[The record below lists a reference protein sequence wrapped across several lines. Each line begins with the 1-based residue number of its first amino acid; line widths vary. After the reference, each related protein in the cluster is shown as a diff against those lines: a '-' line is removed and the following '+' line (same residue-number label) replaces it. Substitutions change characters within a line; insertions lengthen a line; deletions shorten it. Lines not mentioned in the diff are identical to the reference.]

1 MGSAVQSSPLTSTL
15 TMRAFLT
22 VLLASLTL
30 LSTTLWSDIP
40 PWSMER
46 GRLRLSLS
54 LTLSDRS
61 LPDITLLT
69 LLLREDFTMLE
80 SLLTL
85 PCTLSLPLSTT
96 VWLDT
101 PDIIP
106 MPYTARGRLRP
117 SPSTDTDTPLTHTT
131 MLSTTVLSDIPDI
144 IPTSTARGRLKLSP
158 STDILP
164 PELSLTFTTLVSWLP
179 LVSDT
184 LSPLLDTDMSL
195 TPLTSVSAPTLPV
208 SRFLVR
214 WRRSRR
220 VSYDENIRYQ

>member
-22 VLLASLTL
+22 VFLASLTL
-30 LSTTLWSDIP
+30 LSTIP
-40 PWSMER
+40 TTTER

-54 LTLSDRS
+54 LTLWDRS

-69 LLLREDFTMLE
+69 LLREDFTMLE

-106 MPYTARGRLRP
+106 MSTARGRLRP
-117 SPSTDTDTPLTHTT
+117 SPSTDTSPEFPLMCTT
-131 MLSTTVLSDIPDI
+131 LVSTTVLSDIPDI
-144 IPTSTARGRLKLSP
+144 IPTSTARGRLRPSP
-158 STDILP
+158 STVTPL
-164 PELSLTFTTLVSWLP
+164 ELSLTCITL
-179 LVSDT
+179 
-184 LSPLLDTDMSL
+184 LL
-195 TPLTSVSAPTLPV
+195 
-208 SRFLVR
+208 
-214 WRRSRR
+214 
-220 VSYDENIRYQ
+220 

>member
-22 VLLASLTL
+22 LYLASLTL
-30 LSTTLWSDIP
+30 LSTIHSTT
-40 PWSMER
+40 ER

-61 LPDITLLT
+61 LPDIILLT

-96 VWLDT
+96 VWLDI

-106 MPYTARGRLRP
+106 MSTARGRLRP
-117 SPSTDTDTPLTHTT
+117 SPSTDTSPEFPLMCTT
-131 MLSTTVLSDIPDI
+131 LVSTTVLSDIPDI
-144 IPTSTARGRLKLSP
+144 IPTSTARGRLRPSP
-158 STDILP
+158 STVTPLELSLTCTTLLSTTVLSDTPDIIPIPSARGRLRPNPSTDTP
-164 PELSLTFTTLVSWLP
+164 PELSLTCTTL
-179 LVSDT
+179 
-184 LSPLLDTDMSL
+184 LL
-195 TPLTSVSAPTLPV
+195 
-208 SRFLVR
+208 
-214 WRRSRR
+214 
-220 VSYDENIRYQ
+220 

>member
-22 VLLASLTL
+22 VFLASLTL
-30 LSTTLWSDIP
+30 LSTTLWLDIP
-40 PWSMER
+40 TPSSTER
-46 GRLRLSLS
+46 GRLRLSPS

-61 LPDITLLT
+61 LPDIILLT
-69 LLLREDFTMLE
+69 LLLREDFTMGE

-106 MPYTARGRLRP
+106 MSTARGRLRP

-131 MLSTTVLSDIPDI
+131 VLSDIPDI
-144 IPTSTARGRLKLSP
+144 IPMSTARGRLRPQPP
-158 STDILP
+158 SCRRHRDDI
-164 PELSLTFTTLVSWLP
+164 
-179 LVSDT
+179 
-184 LSPLLDTDMSL
+184 
-195 TPLTSVSAPTLPV
+195 
-208 SRFLVR
+208 R
-214 WRRSRR
+214 
-220 VSYDENIRYQ
+220 NIRQHRGGQHRGVRKGRIRIRRRARPQPPSCRRHRDDIRSIQPHRGGQRERQGARQR

>member
-22 VLLASLTL
+22 VFLASLTL

-40 PWSMER
+40 LWSTER

-54 LTLSDRS
+54 LTLSDGS
-61 LPDITLLT
+61 LPDIILLT

-85 PCTLSLPLSTT
+85 PCTLPLSTT

-117 SPSTDTDTPLTHTT
+117 SPSTDTDTPLT
-131 MLSTTVLSDIPDI
+131 
-144 IPTSTARGRLKLSP
+144 
-158 STDILP
+158 
-164 PELSLTFTTLVSWLP
+164 LTCTTLVSWLP

-184 LSPLLDTDMSL
+184 LSP
-195 TPLTSVSAPTLPV
+195 
-208 SRFLVR
+208 
-214 WRRSRR
+214 
-220 VSYDENIRYQ
+220 

>member
-1 MGSAVQSSPLTSTL
+1 MGRAVQSSPLTSTL

-22 VLLASLTL
+22 VFLASLTL
-30 LSTTLWSDIP
+30 LSTTLWLDIP
-40 PWSMER
+40 TPWSTER

-61 LPDITLLT
+61 LPDIILLT
-69 LLLREDFTMLE
+69 LLLREGFTMLE

-85 PCTLSLPLSTT
+85 PCTLPLSTT

-117 SPSTDTDTPLTHTT
+117 SPSTDTDTPLTRTT
-131 MLSTTVLSDIPDI
+131 VLSTTVLSDIPDI
-144 IPTSTARGRLKLSP
+144 ILTSTARGRLRPSP
-158 STDILP
+158 STDTPL
-164 PELSLTFTTLVSWLP
+164 ELSLTCTTLVSWLP

-184 LSPLLDTDMSL
+184 LSP
-195 TPLTSVSAPTLPV
+195 
-208 SRFLVR
+208 
-214 WRRSRR
+214 
-220 VSYDENIRYQ
+220 

>member
-22 VLLASLTL
+22 LYLASLTL
-30 LSTTLWSDIP
+30 LSTTLSTT
-40 PWSMER
+40 ER

-54 LTLSDRS
+54 LTPSDRS
-61 LPDITLLT
+61 LPDIILLT

-96 VWLDT
+96 VWLDI

-106 MPYTARGRLRP
+106 TYTARGRLRP
-117 SPSTDTDTPLTHTT
+117 SPSTVT
-131 MLSTTVLSDIPDI
+131 
-144 IPTSTARGRLKLSP
+144 
-158 STDILP
+158 P
-164 PELSLTFTTLVSWLP
+164 PELSLTCTTLVSWLP

-184 LSPLLDTDMSL
+184 LSP
-195 TPLTSVSAPTLPV
+195 
-208 SRFLVR
+208 
-214 WRRSRR
+214 
-220 VSYDENIRYQ
+220 

>member
-22 VLLASLTL
+22 VFLASLTL
-30 LSTTLWSDIP
+30 LSTTLWLDIP
-40 PWSMER
+40 IPWSTER
-46 GRLRLSLS
+46 GRLSLSLS
-54 LTLSDRS
+54 LTLSDRP

-106 MPYTARGRLRP
+106 MSTARGRLRP
-117 SPSTDTDTPLTHTT
+117 SPSTDTDTPLTHT
-131 MLSTTVLSDIPDI
+131 
-144 IPTSTARGRLKLSP
+144 
-158 STDILP
+158 
-164 PELSLTFTTLVSWLP
+164 FTTL
-179 LVSDT
+179 
-184 LSPLLDTDMSL
+184 LL
-195 TPLTSVSAPTLPV
+195 
-208 SRFLVR
+208 
-214 WRRSRR
+214 
-220 VSYDENIRYQ
+220 

>member
-30 LSTTLWSDIP
+30 LSTTLWLDIP
-40 PWSMER
+40 TPWSTER
-46 GRLRLSLS
+46 GRLRLSPS

-61 LPDITLLT
+61 LPDIILLT

-106 MPYTARGRLRP
+106 MSTARGRLRP

-131 MLSTTVLSDIPDI
+131 VLSTTVSSDIPDI
-144 IPTSTARGRLKLSP
+144 IPMSTARGRLRPSP
-158 STDILP
+158 STVTP
-164 PELSLTFTTLVSWLP
+164 PELSLTCTTL
-179 LVSDT
+179 
-184 LSPLLDTDMSL
+184 LL
-195 TPLTSVSAPTLPV
+195 
-208 SRFLVR
+208 
-214 WRRSRR
+214 
-220 VSYDENIRYQ
+220 

>member
-1 MGSAVQSSPLTSTL
+1 MGSAVQSSPLTLTL

-22 VLLASLTL
+22 VFLASLTL
-30 LSTTLWSDIP
+30 LSTTLWSDILI
-40 PWSMER
+40 SMER

-54 LTLSDRS
+54 LTPSDRS

-80 SLLTL
+80 SLLTP

-106 MPYTARGRLRP
+106 IPYTARGRLRP

-131 MLSTTVLSDIPDI
+131 VLSTTVLSDILDI
-144 IPTSTARGRLKLSP
+144 IPTSTARGRLRLSP
-158 STDILP
+158 STDTLP

-184 LSPLLDTDMSL
+184 LSP
-195 TPLTSVSAPTLPV
+195 
-208 SRFLVR
+208 
-214 WRRSRR
+214 
-220 VSYDENIRYQ
+220 

>member
-22 VLLASLTL
+22 VFLASLTL
-30 LSTTLWSDIP
+30 LSTTLWLDIP
-40 PWSMER
+40 TPSSTER
-46 GRLRLSLS
+46 GRLRLSPS

-61 LPDITLLT
+61 LPDIILLT

-96 VWLDT
+96 AWLDT

-106 MPYTARGRLRP
+106 MSTARGRLRP

-131 MLSTTVLSDIPDI
+131 VLSTTVLSDIPDI
-144 IPTSTARGRLKLSP
+144 IPMSTARGRLRPSP
-158 STDILP
+158 STVTP
-164 PELSLTFTTLVSWLP
+164 PELSLTFSRLVL
-179 LVSDT
+179 
-184 LSPLLDTDMSL
+184 
-195 TPLTSVSAPTLPV
+195 
-208 SRFLVR
+208 
-214 WRRSRR
+214 
-220 VSYDENIRYQ
+220 

>member
-22 VLLASLTL
+22 VYLASLTL
-30 LSTTLWSDIP
+30 LSTTLS
-40 PWSMER
+40 STER

-54 LTLSDRS
+54 LTLWDRS

-106 MPYTARGRLRP
+106 MSTARGRLRP
-117 SPSTDTDTPLTHTT
+117 NPSTDTSLELPLTC
-131 MLSTTVLSDIPDI
+131 
-144 IPTSTARGRLKLSP
+144 
-158 STDILP
+158 
-164 PELSLTFTTLVSWLP
+164 TTLLLWLP

-184 LSPLLDTDMSL
+184 LSP
-195 TPLTSVSAPTLPV
+195 
-208 SRFLVR
+208 
-214 WRRSRR
+214 
-220 VSYDENIRYQ
+220 

>member
-22 VLLASLTL
+22 VFLASLTL
-30 LSTTLWSDIP
+30 LSTIP
-40 PWSMER
+40 TTTER

-54 LTLSDRS
+54 LTLWDRS

-96 VWLDT
+96 AWLDT

-106 MPYTARGRLRP
+106 MSTARGRLRP
-117 SPSTDTDTPLTHTT
+117 SPSMVTPL
-131 MLSTTVLSDIPDI
+131 
-144 IPTSTARGRLKLSP
+144 
-158 STDILP
+158 
-164 PELSLTFTTLVSWLP
+164 ELSLTCTTLVSSPP

-184 LSPLLDTDMSL
+184 LSPRLDTDMSL
-195 TPLTSVSAPTLPV
+195 TPPTSVSAPTSPV

-220 VSYDENIRYQ
+220 VSYDENIRYK

>member
-22 VLLASLTL
+22 VFLASLTL

-40 PWSMER
+40 LWSTER

-61 LPDITLLT
+61 LPDITLLM

-85 PCTLSLPLSTT
+85 PCTLPLSTT

-117 SPSTDTDTPLTHTT
+117 SPSTDTDTPLTRTT
-131 MLSTTVLSDIPDI
+131 VLSTTVLSDIPDI
-144 IPTSTARGRLKLSP
+144 IPTSTARGRLRPSP
-158 STDILP
+158 STDTPL
-164 PELSLTFTTLVSWLP
+164 ELSLTCTTLVSWLP

-184 LSPLLDTDMSL
+184 LSP
-195 TPLTSVSAPTLPV
+195 
-208 SRFLVR
+208 
-214 WRRSRR
+214 
-220 VSYDENIRYQ
+220 

>member
-22 VLLASLTL
+22 VYLASLTL
-30 LSTTLWSDIP
+30 LSTTLWSDILI
-40 PWSMER
+40 SMER

-69 LLLREDFTMLE
+69 PLLREDFTMLE

-96 VWLDT
+96 VWLDI

-106 MPYTARGRLRP
+106 MPYTERGRLRP
-117 SPSTDTDTPLTHTT
+117 SPSTDTDTSLTHTT
-131 MLSTTVLSDIPDI
+131 VLSTMVLSDIPDI
-144 IPTSTARGRLKLSP
+144 IPTSTARGRLRLSP
-158 STDILP
+158 STDTLP

-184 LSPLLDTDMSL
+184 LSP
-195 TPLTSVSAPTLPV
+195 
-208 SRFLVR
+208 
-214 WRRSRR
+214 
-220 VSYDENIRYQ
+220 

>member
-22 VLLASLTL
+22 VFLASLTL
-30 LSTTLWSDIP
+30 LSTTRWSDIP
-40 PWSMER
+40 LWSTER

-61 LPDITLLT
+61 LPDIILLT

-85 PCTLSLPLSTT
+85 PCTLSLPLSIT
-96 VWLDT
+96 VWL
-101 PDIIP
+101 
-106 MPYTARGRLRP
+106 
-117 SPSTDTDTPLTHTT
+117 
-131 MLSTTVLSDIPDI
+131 DIPDI
-144 IPTSTARGRLKLSP
+144 IPTSTARGRLRLSP
-158 STDILP
+158 STDTLP

-184 LSPLLDTDMSL
+184 L
-195 TPLTSVSAPTLPV
+195 
-208 SRFLVR
+208 
-214 WRRSRR
+214 
-220 VSYDENIRYQ
+220 

>member
-30 LSTTLWSDIP
+30 LSTTLWLDIP
-40 PWSMER
+40 TPSSTER
-46 GRLRLSLS
+46 GRLRLSPS

-61 LPDITLLT
+61 LPDII
-69 LLLREDFTMLE
+69 
-80 SLLTL
+80 LLTL

-106 MPYTARGRLRP
+106 MSTARGRLRP

-131 MLSTTVLSDIPDI
+131 VLSTTVLSDIPDI
-144 IPTSTARGRLKLSP
+144 IPMSTARGRLRPSP
-158 STDILP
+158 STVTP
-164 PELSLTFTTLVSWLP
+164 PELSLTCTTL
-179 LVSDT
+179 
-184 LSPLLDTDMSL
+184 LL
-195 TPLTSVSAPTLPV
+195 
-208 SRFLVR
+208 
-214 WRRSRR
+214 
-220 VSYDENIRYQ
+220 

>member
-22 VLLASLTL
+22 VFLASLTL
-30 LSTTLWSDIP
+30 VSTTRWSDIP
-40 PWSMER
+40 TPWSMER

-80 SLLTL
+80 SLLTP

-101 PDIIP
+101 PDTTPIL
-106 MPYTARGRLRP
+106 YTARGRLRP
-117 SPSTDTDTPLTHTT
+117 SPSTDTDTSLTHTT
-131 MLSTTVLSDIPDI
+131 LVSTTVLSDILDI
-144 IPTSTARGRLKLSP
+144 IPIPYTARGRLRLSP
-158 STDILP
+158 STDTLP
-164 PELSLTFTTLVSWLP
+164 PELSLTFTRLVSWLP
-179 LVSDT
+179 LVSDM
-184 LSPLLDTDMSL
+184 LWP
-195 TPLTSVSAPTLPV
+195 
-208 SRFLVR
+208 
-214 WRRSRR
+214 
-220 VSYDENIRYQ
+220 

>member
-30 LSTTLWSDIP
+30 LSTTLRMDIP
-40 PWSMER
+40 TPWSTER

-61 LPDITLLT
+61 LPDIILLT

-85 PCTLSLPLSTT
+85 PCTLLLPLSTT
-96 VWLDT
+96 VWLDI

-106 MPYTARGRLRP
+106 MSTARGRLRP
-117 SPSTDTDTPLTHTT
+117 SPSTDTDTPLTRTT
-131 MLSTTVLSDIPDI
+131 VLSTTVLSDIPDI
-144 IPTSTARGRLKLSP
+144 IPTSTARGRLSP
-158 STDILP
+158 STDTLP

-184 LSPLLDTDMSL
+184 LSP
-195 TPLTSVSAPTLPV
+195 
-208 SRFLVR
+208 
-214 WRRSRR
+214 
-220 VSYDENIRYQ
+220 